1 MAKPSTVDLD
11 PRRLLTLQAVA
22 RYGGVSGA
30 ANALRVT
37 PSAVS
42 QQLQALEQH
51 AGVTL
56 FDRSERSLRLTPAGE
71 LLLSAAAQIEDA
83 LDHASAEL
91 GRRQQAIEGTVV
103 IGAFQSAIISLIGP
117 ALNGLQ
123 EAHPRLVIKV
133 REVTDAALAKA
144 VLSGELDLATSEVR
158 LGSTSQKRL
167 TEVPVMEDPWEI
179 VVPASWRIRTVQ
191 QLLARPWISTVDDAR
206 ADALA
211 QLASLHGFNPVV
223 AHECVEYPSVLA
235 LVAVGSGAAVVPS
248 LALKLFGSP
257 DVKRLP
263 PSGLGSRTITL
274 IHRVSR
280 KEPTAAV
287 RAVIEA
293 ISGRAAV
300 VNS

>member
-1 MAKPSTVDLD
+1 M
-11 PRRLLTLQAVA
+11 QAVA

-56 FDRSERSLRLTPAGE
+56 FDRSERSLRLIPAGE
-71 LLLSAAAQIEDA
+71 LLLMAAAQIEDA

-91 GRRQQAIEGTVV
+91 GRRQQPIEGTVV

-117 ALNGLQ
+117 ALHGLR
-123 EAHPRLVIKV
+123 EVHPRLVIKV
-133 REVTDAALAKA
+133 QEVADASLARA

-179 VVPASWRIRTVQ
+179 VVPTSWRIRTVH

-235 LVAVGSGAAVVPS
+235 LVAVGAGAAVVPS
-248 LALKLFGSP
+248 LALKLFGSH
-257 DVKRLP
+257 DLKRLP
-263 PSGLGSRTITL
+263 FSGLGSRTITL

-280 KEPTAAV
+280 KEPTAAA

-293 ISGRAAV
+293 ISERAAV